1 MQLNEHDLLTL
12 FQTMIDNMPSGVS
25 LMDRDLRFVA
35 WNAEIKRLLKFPDE
49 LLDPHNPPD
58 LAKLALFNA
67 RRGEYGPGDPEEQAR
82 AIVERAR
89 KMLPHVFERT
99 RPDGTVVEIRGQP
112 LPDGGF
118 VSIYTDMT
126 ERKRAEEEARHTAAY
141 FRAVLD
147 NLPIGVLLADKE
159 MHCVYWNKLGRGLFG
174 IPDDFRLTGVPLE
187 TVLLRVAENGGYGPG
202 KAEEQV
208 ARRMALI
215 GNFQPHTVE
224 LEHRDGG
231 TLQVRGAPI
240 LIEGEPAGFIL
251 LQEDITERKDYQTT
265 LERLA
270 TTDHLTGL
278 LNRRAFLEATDKEI
292 RRAYRYGQSL
302 SLLMLDVDH
311 FKHINDTH
319 GHPAGD
325 EVLRRVAAACRKTLR
340 DEDLTGRLGGE
351 EFAVTLVQSPLNSAC
366 VVAERLRKAIGEL
379 VIDLDG
385 KAITVT
391 VSIGVA
397 ECGGADSPSS
407 LVSAADKCLY
417 AAKQAGRNR
426 IFSSPASADSQA

>member
-35 WNAEIKRLLKFPDE
+35 WNAEIKQLLNFPDE
-49 LLDPHNPPD
+49 LMDPDNPPD
-58 LAKLALFNA
+58 LARLALFNA
-67 RRGEYGPGDPEEQAR
+67 QRGEYGPGDPEEQAK
-82 AIVERAR
+82 AVVERAR

-99 RPDGTVVEIRGQP
+99 RPDGTVLEIRGQP

-147 NLPIGVLLADKE
+147 NLPIGVLLADRE
-159 MHCVYWNKLGRGLFG
+159 MRCVYWNKLGRGLFG
-174 IPDDFRLTGVPLE
+174 IPDDFHLTGAPLE

-208 ARRMALI
+208 DRRMALI
-215 GNFQPHTVE
+215 RNFRPHTVE
-224 LEHRDGG
+224 LDRRDGG
-231 TLQVRGAPI
+231 TLQVRGAPV
-240 LIEGEPAGFIL
+240 LIDGEPAGFIL
-251 LQEDITERKDYQTT
+251 LQEDITERKDYQAT

-278 LNRRAFLEATDKEI
+278 LNRRAFLETTEKEI

-302 SLLMLDVDH
+302 SLLMLDIDH

-325 EVLRRVAAACRKTLR
+325 EVLRRVAATCRKTLR

-351 EFAVTLVQSPLNSAC
+351 EFAVTLVSAPLRSAR
-366 VVAERLRKAIGEL
+366 VVAERLRQAVSEL
-379 VIDLDG
+379 VIELDG
-385 KAITVT
+385 KSITAT

-397 ECGGADSPSS
+397 ECNGADGLSS
-407 LVSAADKCLY
+407 LASAADKCLY

-426 IFSSPASADSQA
+426 ICSSLTSADSQA

>member
-35 WNAEIKRLLKFPDE
+35 WNAKIKQLLKFPDE
-49 LLDPHNPPD
+49 LMDPDNPPD

-67 RRGEYGPGDPEEQAR
+67 RRGEYGPGDPEEQAK
-82 AIVERAR
+82 AVVERAR

-99 RPDGTVVEIRGQP
+99 RPDGTVLEIRGQP

-147 NLPIGVLLADKE
+147 NLPIGVLLADRE
-159 MHCVYWNKLGRGLFG
+159 MRCVYWNKLGRGLFG
-174 IPDDFRLTGVPLE
+174 IPDDFHLTGAPLE

-208 ARRMALI
+208 DRRMALI
-215 GNFQPHTVE
+215 RNFRPHTVE
-224 LEHRDGG
+224 LDRRDGG
-231 TLQVRGAPI
+231 TLQVRGAPV
-240 LIEGEPAGFIL
+240 LIDGEPAGFIL
-251 LQEDITERKDYQTT
+251 LQEDITERKDYQAT

-278 LNRRAFLEATDKEI
+278 LNRRAFLDTTEKEI

-302 SLLMLDVDH
+302 SLLMLDIDH

-325 EVLRRVAAACRKTLR
+325 EVLRRVAATCRKTLR

-351 EFAVTLVQSPLNSAC
+351 EFAVTLVSAPLRSAR
-366 VVAERLRKAIGEL
+366 VVAERLRQAVSEL
-379 VIDLDG
+379 VIELDG
-385 KAITVT
+385 KSITAT

-397 ECGGADSPSS
+397 ECNGADSLSS
-407 LVSAADKCLY
+407 LASAADKCLY

-426 IFSSPASADSQA
+426 ICSSLTSADSQA